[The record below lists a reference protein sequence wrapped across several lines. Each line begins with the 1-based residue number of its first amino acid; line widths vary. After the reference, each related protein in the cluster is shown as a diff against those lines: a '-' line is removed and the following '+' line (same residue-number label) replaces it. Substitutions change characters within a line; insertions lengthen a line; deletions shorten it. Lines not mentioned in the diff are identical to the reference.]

1 MASSSKEVNLCGKRN
16 PEDDD
21 LETKPFLKKHKDEEK
36 KEETPEGLADS
47 LQHKSDQA
55 NLISLKEEE
64 STVEGR
70 DDTPDFVEEA
80 SVIKNTLFMGRIPH
94 RAPLSHIVAFFK
106 DVGEVVHV
114 RLAIKRD
121 GGRTGSGFVE
131 FASPYET
138 KKALEKKDGECLL
151 DRKIYLKVPK
161 LSSSLTLPTYQDFLP
176 RQEDET
182 PPADFAEEVLFVAS
196 LSPQTKILDIF
207 DFCQDVGEVV
217 SVRLI
222 ANHEG
227 KPVGCAFVEFLS
239 ANEAKKVLENKNG
252 DYLHGHKIILM
263 RGHGETPNF
272 AEHRLIVNHTGKHVG
287 KGFVEF
293 ASAKEAEKALE
304 KKNGEYLQDGE
315 IFLKAANIAPFPPPK
330 WCVDHK
336 VWYEDYLGQE
346 RDEAAVEGLAET
358 PYFVEEARKKTLFVT
373 NLPPRTSIQRMMYF
387 FQDFEVVRVRLIV
400 DQSGKHMGCGYFE
413 FASANEAE
421 KALEQRNGKSLRYHK
436 IFLELAEIAPYPL
449 QPMYKLAEKLWYEDN
464 LLREPNL
471 KQQKA
476 KSNGFCGKKITFSY
490 GDDC

>member
-70 DDTPDFVEEA
+70 DDTPDFVE
-80 SVIKNTLFMGRIPH
+80 
-94 RAPLSHIVAFFK
+94 
-106 DVGEVVHV
+106 
-114 RLAIKRD
+114 
-121 GGRTGSGFVE
+121 
-131 FASPYET
+131 
-138 KKALEKKDGECLL
+138 ALEKKDGECLL
-151 DRKIYLKVPK
+151 DRKIYLKLPK

-182 PPADFAEEVLFVAS
+182 PPADFAEEVLFVAN

-207 DFCQDVGEVV
+207 GFCQDVGEVV

-272 AEHRLIVNHTGKHVG
+272 AEVRLIVNHTGKHVG

-293 ASAKEAEKALE
+293 ASAKEAENALE
-304 KKNGEYLQDGE
+304 KKKGEYLQDGE

-330 WCVDHK
+330 
-336 VWYEDYLGQE
+336 YEDYLGQE

-373 NLPPRTSIQRMMYF
+373 NLPPRTSIQRMLYF

-449 QPMYKLAEKLWYEDN
+449 QHMYKLAEKLWYEDN
-464 LLREPNL
+464 LLRESNL

>member
-70 DDTPDFVEEA
+70 DDTPDFVE
-80 SVIKNTLFMGRIPH
+80 
-94 RAPLSHIVAFFK
+94 
-106 DVGEVVHV
+106 
-114 RLAIKRD
+114 
-121 GGRTGSGFVE
+121 
-131 FASPYET
+131 
-138 KKALEKKDGECLL
+138 ALEKKDGECLL
-151 DRKIYLKVPK
+151 DRKIYLKLPK

-182 PPADFAEEVLFVAS
+182 PPADFAEEVLFVAN

-207 DFCQDVGEVV
+207 GFCQDVGEVV

-239 ANEAKKVLENKNG
+239 AHEAKKVLENKNG

-272 AEHRLIVNHTGKHVG
+272 AEAVATSKKKTLFVAHLTPQTIISDIINFFKDVGQVVHVRLIVNHTGKHVG

-293 ASAKEAEKALE
+293 ASAKEAENVRVVFLVIDE
-304 KKNGEYLQDGE
+304 K
-315 IFLKAANIAPFPPPK
+315 
-330 WCVDHK
+330 
-336 VWYEDYLGQE
+336 YEDYLGQE

-373 NLPPRTSIQRMMYF
+373 NLPPRTSIQRMLYF

-449 QPMYKLAEKLWYEDN
+449 QHMYKLAEKLW
-464 LLREPNL
+464 
-471 KQQKA
+471 
-476 KSNGFCGKKITFSY
+476 
-490 GDDC
+490 

>member
-36 KEETPEGLADS
+36 KEETPERLADS

-70 DDTPDFVEEA
+70 DDTPDFVE
-80 SVIKNTLFMGRIPH
+80 
-94 RAPLSHIVAFFK
+94 
-106 DVGEVVHV
+106 
-114 RLAIKRD
+114 
-121 GGRTGSGFVE
+121 
-131 FASPYET
+131 
-138 KKALEKKDGECLL
+138 ALEKKDGECLL

-182 PPADFAEEVLFVAS
+182 PPADFAEEVLFVAN

-207 DFCQDVGEVV
+207 GFCQDVGEVV

-272 AEHRLIVNHTGKHVG
+272 AEAVATSKKKTLFVAHLTPQTIISDIINFFKDVGQVVHVRLIVNHTGKHVG

-293 ASAKEAEKALE
+293 ASAKEAENALE
-304 KKNGEYLQDGE
+304 KKKGEYLQDGE

-330 WCVDHK
+330 
-336 VWYEDYLGQE
+336 YEDYLGQE

-373 NLPPRTSIQRMMYF
+373 NLPPRTSIQRMLYF

-449 QPMYKLAEKLWYEDN
+449 QHMYKLAEKLWYEDN
-464 LLREPNL
+464 LLRESNL

-476 KSNGFCGKKITFSY
+476 KSNGFCGKKITFSD